1 MNKKILILLSAAVV
15 ISGSVYAQRPL
26 PKSPRG
32 ANSNQS
38 ISDTS
43 TGFRDTFLTEVVGS
57 YERAPFENGYHRGEI
72 SIIEK
77 DNNGVPKVFIW
88 KNQAGTSWHL
98 YNRFGTLSLQTHAEE
113 NPYFKQGEQWFQ
125 FVFKEDEDG
134 NLSPEPVGFIFGGEL
149 YAKQISK

>member
-1 MNKKILILLSAAVV
+1 MNKKSFVLLSALVLIGCSA
-15 ISGSVYAQRPL
+15 YAQRPL

-32 ANSNQS
+32 VNSNES
-38 ISDTS
+38 ASDAS
-43 TGFRDTFLTEVVGS
+43 KGFRNKFLVEVAGN

-72 SIIEK
+72 TIIEK
-77 DNNGVPKVFIW
+77 DNNGAPKVFIW
-88 KNQAGTSWHL
+88 KNQAGNSWHL

-134 NLSPEPVGFIFGGEL
+134 NLLPEPVGFIFNGEL
-149 YAKQISK
+149 YTKQKSK